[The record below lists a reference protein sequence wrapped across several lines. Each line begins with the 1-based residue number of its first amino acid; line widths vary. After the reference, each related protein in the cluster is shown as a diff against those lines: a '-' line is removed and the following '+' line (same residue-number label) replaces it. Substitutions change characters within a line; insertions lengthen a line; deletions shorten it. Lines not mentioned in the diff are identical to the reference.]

1 MQWGGKR
8 GSQWQRWL
16 AMLLMSLALGA
27 SALARSTDAVPVREL
42 PPEAQRVLLLIQNGG
57 PFTHARD
64 GVNFFNRER
73 LLPNQPR
80 GYYTEY
86 TVPTPGAR
94 NRGARRIVA
103 GRGNTGNPA
112 TSGEYWYTADHY
124 SSFRRIQE

>member
-8 GSQWQRWL
+8 LSQWQRWL
-16 AMLLMSLALGA
+16 AMLLMGLAFSA
-27 SALARSTDAVPVREL
+27 SALAGSPDSVSMREL

-57 PFTHARD
+57 PFKHARD

-103 GRGNTGNPA
+103 GRGSTGNPA

>member
-1 MQWGGKR
+1 MQWGGKWLSSWRR
-8 GSQWQRWL
+8 GL
-16 AMLLMSLALGA
+16 ALLLMGLVLGT
-27 SALARSTDAVPVREL
+27 SALAKSTDAIPVREL

-57 PFTHARD
+57 PFRHPRD
-64 GVNFFNRER
+64 GVSFFNRER

-94 NRGARRIVA
+94 DRGARRIVA
-103 GRGNTGNPA
+103 GRGSTGNPA